1 MGNQIGEKNIDVTT
15 VNGVTE
21 LEAQVQCRLSGQI
34 HGFRL
39 VVAGQ
44 GLVLRGH
51 ARTYYAK
58 QLAQHA
64 VMEATDISIQANE
77 IEVS

>member
-1 MGNQIGEKNIDVTT
+1 MENQADEKNIDVTT
-15 VNGVTE
+15 VNGATE

-34 HGFRL
+34 RDFRL
-39 VVAGQ
+39 VVAGE

-51 ARTYYAK
+51 AHTYHAK

-64 VMEATDISIQANE
+64 VMEATNLPIQANE